1 MKFIQFAVLV
11 LSVVISAGFGLAA
24 KFSHEWNKSTVA
36 YFAMLNNEIDNSV
49 QETLTANNILFI
61 LECIALCCSLLSCMF
76 SHCRFQGKL
85 SRLFLALVFI
95 VSTIWIAFAY
105 LFLYGSI
112 DFDESME
119 KSYIDIH
126 S

>member
-49 QETLTANNILFI
+49 QETLTGITQIITSFLVISSIIF
-61 LECIALCCSLLSCMF
+61 F
-76 SHCRFQGKL
+76 SF
-85 SRLFLALVFI
+85 
-95 VSTIWIAFAY
+95 Y
-105 LFLYGSI
+105 LFN
-112 DFDESME
+112 
-119 KSYIDIH
+119 
-126 S
+126 